1 MLEWD
6 AKYLYDH
13 RVEGRDEGLEEEKDR
28 ALAARIT
35 GEGVVVTAEEKA
47 AGKGMRRKVVEKETE
62 YKEEDELVEVLGDS
76 DAVVRIVL
84 LKLGLWLY

>member
-13 RVEGRDEGLEEEKDR
+13 RVEGRGEWLEEEKDG
-28 ALAARIT
+28 ALAAGIT
-35 GEGVVVTAEEKA
+35 GEGVVVTAEENA
-47 AGKGMRRKVVEKETE
+47 AGKGMQRKVVEKEAE
-62 YKEEDELVEVLGDS
+62 YKEEDEPVEGLGDS
-76 DAVVRIVL
+76 DAVVRMVL